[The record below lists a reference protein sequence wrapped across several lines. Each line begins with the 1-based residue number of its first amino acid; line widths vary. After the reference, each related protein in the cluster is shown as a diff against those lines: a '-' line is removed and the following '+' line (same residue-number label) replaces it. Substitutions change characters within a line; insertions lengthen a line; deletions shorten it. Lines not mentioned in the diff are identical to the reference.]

1 MLEIADST
9 SSNLV
14 TVEFFASYIGKT
26 PSAVR
31 KMVQAGKLPVIRMK
45 NPEKPS
51 GEGEIY
57 IHKGEWDDFA
67 AHLAEV
73 AEPEWHAWKDRLFT
87 SPKQR
92 NRKPAT
98 GAKNSKAQQPRA

>member
-26 PSAVR
+26 PKAVR
-31 KMVQAGKLPVIRMK
+31 QMVQAGKLPVIRMK
-45 NPEKPS
+45 NPENPS

-57 IHKGEWDDFA
+57 IHKAEWDAFA
-67 AHLAEV
+67 EHLA
-73 AEPEWHAWKDRLFT
+73 ATADPDWHAWKDRLFT
-87 SPKQR
+87 TSKPKKS
-92 NRKPAT
+92 KPIASACT
-98 GAKNSKAQQPRA
+98 KSSKARK